1 MYYNYLAGELDT
13 MTDTTASHVES
24 AAVHLNEDWV
34 SAIIGVTIFVLALL
48 GLSGVD
54 LLGWAA
60 TTKIWTVPSAA
71 LAPIGKSYAALGGL
85 PALALTY
92 LAFLGVLTGAAAVLG
107 ANVRRFALA
116 FTAVFWLGY
125 IAWIIGSYAHIA
137 AATPA
142 DIAKTGVS
150 WSLHLTPEGG
160 LILALVAGLI
170 VGNFFPNFAT
180 WLNEAIRP
188 EFYVKTAIVILGGV
202 IAITVAG
209 KLNLASSVFLRSLAA
224 IVEAYLIYWPVV
236 YYISR
241 KYFGFSR
248 EAAVP
253 LASGISICGVA
264 AAIATG
270 SAIRA
275 RPQVA
280 VLVSS
285 LVVIFAVVELLL
297 LPFLA
302 NTFLSQEPLV
312 AASWLGLAVKTDGA
326 AVAAGG
332 IAESLISA
340 KNAAAGIHYAPG
352 WILGTTTT
360 IKVFIDVFI
369 GIWAFILA
377 HIWTTYINPTTPGGK
392 AKLSEIWE
400 RFPKFILGFIL
411 TFALG
416 LVVTLSLGKGQA
428 LALKAVAD
436 EASVFRV
443 LFFVLTFFSI
453 GVLSD
458 FRRLWADG
466 LGKLAAVYVVSLFGF
481 VIWVGLLISWLFFH
495 GVKPPLAG

>member
-1 MYYNYLAGELDT
+1 

-85 PALALTY
+85 PALVLTY

-116 FTAVFWLGY
+116 FSAVFWLGY

-302 NTFLSQEPLV
+302 NTFLSHEPLV

>member
-1 MYYNYLAGELDT
+1 
-13 MTDTTASHVES
+13 MTDTTASRVEGAS
-24 AAVHLNEDWV
+24 LQFTEDWV
-34 SAIIGVTIFVLALL
+34 SAFIGVAIFILALL
-48 GLSGVD
+48 SLSGVD

-71 LAPIGKSYAALGGL
+71 LVPLGKSYAGLGGL
-85 PALALTY
+85 PALVLTY
-92 LAFLGVLTGAAAVLG
+92 LAFLAVLSGAAALLK
-107 ANVRRFALA
+107 ANVGRFALA
-116 FTAVFWLGY
+116 FTAVFWIAY
-125 IAWIIGSYAHIA
+125 FAWIIGSYAHFA

-150 WSLHLTPEGG
+150 WSLRLTPEGG
-160 LILALVAGLI
+160 LILALIAGLI
-170 VGNFFPNFAT
+170 IGNFFPGVAN
-180 WLNEAIRP
+180 WLSEAIRP
-188 EFYVKTAIVILGGV
+188 EFYVKTAIVILGGA

-236 YYISR
+236 YFIAR
-241 KYFGFSR
+241 RYFGFSR

-285 LVVIFAVVELLL
+285 LVVVFAVVELLI

-302 NTFLSQEPLV
+302 NTFLAHEPLV

-332 IAESLISA
+332 IAESLINA
-340 KNAAAGIHYAPG
+340 KNATAGIHYAPG

-369 GIWAFILA
+369 GIWAFVLA
-377 HIWTTYINPTTPGGK
+377 NIWTSYINPNTPGGK
-392 AKLSEIWE
+392 AKIGEIWE
-400 RFPKFILGFIL
+400 RFPKFILGFVL
-411 TFALG
+411 TFILG
-416 LVVTLSLGKGQA
+416 LVVALALGKGQA
-428 LALKAVAD
+428 AALKAVAD
-436 EASVFRV
+436 EATVFRV
-443 LFFVLTFFSI
+443 GFFILTFFSI
-453 GVLSD
+453 GVLSN

-481 VIWVGLLISWLFFH
+481 VIWVGLIISWLFFH

>member
-1 MYYNYLAGELDT
+1 
-13 MTDTTASHVES
+13 MTDTAIPHVER
-24 AAVHLNEDWV
+24 AAVNLSEDWI
-34 SAIIGVTIFVLALL
+34 SAILGTSIFVLALL
-48 GLSGVD
+48 GLTGAD

-60 TTKIWTVPSAA
+60 TAKIWLVPDTA

-85 PALALTY
+85 PALVLTY
-92 LAFLGVLTGAAAVLG
+92 VVFLAVLSAAAALLR
-107 ANVRRFALA
+107 ANVGRFALA
-116 FTAVFWLGY
+116 FSAVFWLAS
-125 IAWIIGSYAHIA
+125 IAWIIGSYAHFA
-137 AATPA
+137 AATPV
-142 DIAKTGVS
+142 DIAKTGVT

-160 LILALVAGLI
+160 LILALIAGLI
-170 VGNFFPNFAT
+170 VGNFFPRFAD
-180 WLNEAIRP
+180 WLSEAIRP
-188 EFYVKTAIVILGGV
+188 EFYVKIAIVILGGV

-209 KLNLASSVFLRSLAA
+209 KLNLASTVFLRSLAA

-285 LVVIFAVVELLL
+285 LVVVFAVVELLI

-302 NTFLSQEPLV
+302 NTFLAHEPLV

-340 KNAAAGIHYAPG
+340 KN
-352 WILGTTTT
+352 
-360 IKVFIDVFI
+360 
-369 GIWAFILA
+369 
-377 HIWTTYINPTTPGGK
+377 
-392 AKLSEIWE
+392 
-400 RFPKFILGFIL
+400 
-411 TFALG
+411 
-416 LVVTLSLGKGQA
+416 
-428 LALKAVAD
+428 
-436 EASVFRV
+436 
-443 LFFVLTFFSI
+443 
-453 GVLSD
+453 
-458 FRRLWADG
+458 
-466 LGKLAAVYVVSLFGF
+466 
-481 VIWVGLLISWLFFH
+481 
-495 GVKPPLAG
+495 

>member
-1 MYYNYLAGELDT
+1 
-13 MTDTTASHVES
+13 MTDTAIPHVERT
-24 AAVHLNEDWV
+24 AVNLSEDWI
-34 SAIIGVTIFVLALL
+34 SAILGTSIFVLALL

-60 TTKIWTVPSAA
+60 TAKIWLVPDTA

-85 PALALTY
+85 PALVLTY
-92 LAFLGVLTGAAAVLG
+92 VVLLAVLSGAAALLR
-107 ANVRRFALA
+107 ANVGRFTLT
-116 FTAVFWLGY
+116 FSAVFWLAS
-125 IAWIIGSYAHIA
+125 IAWIIGSYAHFA

-142 DIAKTGVS
+142 DIAKTGVT

-160 LILALVAGLI
+160 LILALIAGLI
-170 VGNFFPNFAT
+170 VGNFFPRFAD
-180 WLNEAIRP
+180 WLSEAIRP
-188 EFYVKTAIVILGGV
+188 EFYVKIAIVILGGV

-209 KLNLASSVFLRSLAA
+209 KLNLASTVFLRSLAA

-285 LVVIFAVVELLL
+285 LVVVFAVVELLI

-302 NTFLSQEPLV
+302 NTFLAHEPLV

-369 GIWAFILA
+369 GIWAFVLA
-377 HIWTTYINPTTPGGK
+377 HIWTTYINPEVVGGK
-392 AKLSEIWE
+392 AKLIEIWE

-416 LVVTLSLGKGQA
+416 LVVALTLGKSHA
-428 LALKAVAD
+428 AALKSVAD

-443 LFFVLTFFSI
+443 TFFVLTFFSI
-453 GVLSD
+453 GVLSN

-466 LGKLAAVYVVSLFGF
+466 LGKLAAVYFVSLFGF
-481 VIWVGLLISWLFFH
+481 VIWVGLFISWIFFH

>member
-1 MYYNYLAGELDT
+1 
-13 MTDTTASHVES
+13 MTDTTASHIES
-24 AAVHLNEDWV
+24 AAVHLSEDWV
-34 SAIIGVTIFVLALL
+34 SAIIGVAIFVLALL

-71 LAPIGKSYAALGGL
+71 LVPFGKSYAALGGL
-85 PALALTY
+85 PALVLTY
-92 LAFLGVLTGAAAVLG
+92 LAFLGVLTGAAVLLK
-107 ANVRRFALA
+107 ANARRFALA
-116 FTAVFWLGY
+116 FTAVFWLAY
-125 IAWIIGSYAHIA
+125 IAWIIGSYAHFA

-170 VGNFFPNFAT
+170 VGNFFPSFAG
-180 WLNEAIRP
+180 WLSEAIRP

-236 YYISR
+236 YFIAR

-280 VLVSS
+280 G
-285 LVVIFAVVELLL
+285 ARLLARRRL
-297 LPFLA
+297 RRGRAF
-302 NTFLSQEPLV
+302 
-312 AASWLGLAVKTDGA
+312 GA
-326 AVAAGG
+326 AVPRQYVLWRMSRLSRRAG
-332 IAESLISA
+332 SA
-340 KNAAAGIHYAPG
+340 
-352 WILGTTTT
+352 W
-360 IKVFIDVFI
+360 
-369 GIWAFILA
+369 
-377 HIWTTYINPTTPGGK
+377 
-392 AKLSEIWE
+392 
-400 RFPKFILGFIL
+400 R
-411 TFALG
+411 
-416 LVVTLSLGKGQA
+416 
-428 LALKAVAD
+428 
-436 EASVFRV
+436 
-443 LFFVLTFFSI
+443 
-453 GVLSD
+453 
-458 FRRLWADG
+458 
-466 LGKLAAVYVVSLFGF
+466 
-481 VIWVGLLISWLFFH
+481 
-495 GVKPPLAG
+495 